1 MLTSL
6 LIKFICRY
14 LPYEP
19 KESQSRDLFEMIREK
34 NMNLSEKI
42 QNELQ
47 EMKNTFGA
55 KLSDAIDITRYFVQ
69 KRNLNQRREAIEKTK
84 EKEKED
90 VNENVI
96 NEDKKK
102 EEEEDNNDEVVDD
115 DDYDDERDL

>member
-69 KRNLNQRREAIEKTK
+69 KRNLNQRREENEKKK

-90 VNENVI
+90 VNDNII

-102 EEEEDNNDEVVDD
+102 EEEDNDEVVDE